1 MVERKWKI
9 RKNGILVEKAAR
21 VYYTH
26 QGVSQRSEK
35 LQCDT
40 PFLMEKIR
48 ESFGSVLF
56 SCR

>member
-1 MVERKWKI
+1 MVERKWKL
-9 RKNGILVEKAAR
+9 RKNGILVEKVAR

-40 PFLMEKIR
+40 PFLMGKIS
-48 ESFGSVLF
+48 E
-56 SCR
+56 